1 MNDFL
6 ERVIPFLPHLVQG
19 FFVFAAGACVGSFI
33 NLIAWRLPR
42 GQGIVQPESRC
53 GACGRSL
60 AWFENI
66 PVLSCLILRGRC
78 RTCGTKFGFEHVL
91 VEVGLGAL
99 FFATYFLL
107 YAGPWRFP
115 STEQSWWWT
124 RNGPIATLPA
134 MLAILICW
142 STLATVS
149 LIDARTFY
157 VPIRMTAAATI
168 AAFVL
173 WRMQALVPSIADAF
187 PSGRWGL
194 DILPVRLCV
203 ASVTAMVGLLV
214 SCVLLWRGLIARSF
228 IDYEQEFIPASVIRV
243 EMFKE
248 FLFLVPIIVAFVIG
262 YWLGNMPII
271 QARCE
276 AATFGVYG
284 MCSFGFL
291 VGGGIIWFT
300 RIFASLAFGR
310 EAMGLGDVHIL
321 GVAGATLGW
330 KIATITFFMAP
341 FIALT
346 WLAISGGFN
355 RIVGKEKSEIPYG
368 PYLAIACVISYLGN
382 PWIEPFL
389 VALLAP
395 KSQ

>member
-1 MNDFL
+1 MNDVL
-6 ERVIPFLPHLVQG
+6 DRLIPFLPHLVQG

-115 STEQSWWWT
+115 AAEQSWWWT
-124 RNGPIATLPA
+124 RNGPITTLPA
-134 MLAILICW
+134 MLAILMCW

-173 WRMQALVPSIADAF
+173 WRMQALVPSIAEAF
-187 PSGRWGL
+187 PRGRWGL
-194 DILPVRLCV
+194 DILPARLCV
-203 ASVTAMVGLLV
+203 ASVAAMVGLLM
-214 SCVLLWRGLIARSF
+214 SCVLLWRGVIPRSF

-248 FLFLVPIIVAFVIG
+248 FLFLVPIIFAFVIG

-346 WLAISGGFN
+346 WLAISGGLN
-355 RIVGKEKSEIPYG
+355 RILGKRNREIPYG

-389 VALLAP
+389 GALLAP

>member
-1 MNDFL
+1 MNDVL

-173 WRMQALVPSIADAF
+173 WRMQALVPSLADAF
-187 PSGRWGL
+187 PRGRWGL
-194 DILPVRLCV
+194 DILPVRVCV
-203 ASVTAMVGLLV
+203 ASVAAMLGLLV
-214 SCVLLWRGLIARSF
+214 SCVLLWRGLIPRSF

-248 FLFLVPIIVAFVIG
+248 FLFLLPIIVAFVIG

-291 VGGGIIWFT
+291 VGGGIIWLT

-341 FIALT
+341 FIALS
-346 WLAISGGFN
+346 WLAISGGLN
-355 RIVGKEKSEIPYG
+355 RILGKKNREIPYG

-389 VALLAP
+389 GALLAP

>member
-78 RTCGTKFGFEHVL
+78 RTCGTTFGFEHVF
-91 VEVGLGAL
+91 VEVGLGTL

-134 MLAILICW
+134 MLAILMCW

-173 WRMQALVPSIADAF
+173 WRMQALVPSIAEAF
-187 PSGRWGL
+187 PRGRWGL
-194 DILPVRLCV
+194 DILPARLCV
-203 ASVTAMVGLLV
+203 ASVAAMVGLLM
-214 SCVLLWRGLIARSF
+214 SCVLLWRGLIPRSF

-248 FLFLVPIIVAFVIG
+248 FLFLLPIIVAFVIG

-341 FIALT
+341 FIALS
-346 WLAISGGFN
+346 WLAISGGLN
-355 RIVGKEKSEIPYG
+355 RILGKKNREIPYG

>member
-1 MNDFL
+1 MNDVL
-6 ERVIPFLPHLVQG
+6 DRLIPFLPHLVQG

-115 STEQSWWWT
+115 AAEQSWWWT

-173 WRMQALVPSIADAF
+173 WRMQALVPSIAEAF
-187 PSGRWGL
+187 PRGRWGL
-194 DILPVRLCV
+194 DILPARLCV
-203 ASVTAMVGLLV
+203 ASVAAMVGLLM
-214 SCVLLWRGLIARSF
+214 SCVLLWRGVIPRSF

-248 FLFLVPIIVAFVIG
+248 FLFLVPIIFAFVIG

-291 VGGGIIWFT
+291 VGGGIIWVT

-346 WLAISGGFN
+346 WLAISGGLN
-355 RIVGKEKSEIPYG
+355 RILGKRNREIPYG

-389 VALLAP
+389 GALLAP

>member
-115 STEQSWWWT
+115 ATEQSWWWT
-124 RNGPIATLPA
+124 RNGPMATLPA

-187 PSGRWGL
+187 PRGRWGL
-194 DILPVRLCV
+194 DILPVRVCV
-203 ASVTAMVGLLV
+203 ASVAAMLGLLV
-214 SCVLLWRGLIARSF
+214 SCVLLWRGLIPRSF
-228 IDYEQEFIPASVIRV
+228 IDYEQEFIPASVIRM

-248 FLFLVPIIVAFVIG
+248 FLFLLPIIVAFVIG
-262 YWLGNMPII
+262 YWLGTMPII

-276 AATFGVYG
+276 VATFGVYG

-341 FIALT
+341 FIALS
-346 WLAISGGFN
+346 WLAISGGLN
-355 RIVGKEKSEIPYG
+355 RILGQKNREIPYG

-389 VALLAP
+389 GALLAP

>member
-6 ERVIPFLPHLVQG
+6 ERLIPFLPHLVPG

-42 GQGIVQPESRC
+42 GQGITRPESRC

-60 AWFENI
+60 EWFENI
-66 PVLSCLILRGRC
+66 PVLSCLFLRGRC
-78 RTCGTKFGFEHVL
+78 RTCRSSFGYEHVL
-91 VEVGLGAL
+91 VELAMGAL
-99 FFATYFLL
+99 FCATYLFL

-115 STEQSWWWT
+115 AAEQSWWWT

-142 STLATVS
+142 STLAIVS

-173 WRMQALVPSIADAF
+173 WRMQALVPSFAQNFAL
-187 PSGRWGL
+187 GHWGL
-194 DILPVRLCV
+194 DIIPAPLCV
-203 ASVTAMVGLLV
+203 ASVAAMVGLLV
-214 SCVLLWRGLIARSF
+214 SSVLLWRGVIPRSF
-228 IDYEQEFIPASVIRV
+228 IDYEQEFIPARVIRM
-243 EMFKE
+243 EMLKE
-248 FLFLVPIIVAFVIG
+248 CIFLAPILGAFAIG
-262 YWLGNMPII
+262 CWLGNIPMI
-271 QARCE
+271 QEHCE

-284 MCSFGFL
+284 MCAFGFL

-300 RIFASLAFGR
+300 RILASIAFGR

-321 GVAGATLGW
+321 GAAGAALGW

-341 FIALT
+341 FIALS
-346 WLAISGGFN
+346 WLAISGGLN
-355 RIVGKEKSEIPYG
+355 RILGKKYREIPYG
-368 PYLAIACVISYLGN
+368 PYLASACVISYLGN

-389 VALLAP
+389 RALLAP
-395 KSQ
+395 NAQ

>member
-78 RTCGTKFGFEHVL
+78 RTCGTTFGFEHVF

-134 MLAILICW
+134 MLAILMCW

-173 WRMQALVPSIADAF
+173 WRMQALVPSIAEAF
-187 PSGRWGL
+187 PRGRWGL
-194 DILPVRLCV
+194 DILPARLCV
-203 ASVTAMVGLLV
+203 ASVAAMVGLLM
-214 SCVLLWRGLIARSF
+214 SCVLLWRGLIPRSF
-228 IDYEQEFIPASVIRV
+228 IDYEQEFIPANVIRL

-248 FLFLVPIIVAFVIG
+248 FLFLLPIIVAFVIG

-341 FIALT
+341 FIALS
-346 WLAISGGFN
+346 WLAISGGLN
-355 RIVGKEKSEIPYG
+355 RILGKKNREIPYG

>member
-1 MNDFL
+1 MNDVL

-187 PSGRWGL
+187 PRGRWGL

-203 ASVTAMVGLLV
+203 ASVAAMLGLLV
-214 SCVLLWRGLIARSF
+214 SCVLLWRGLIPRSF
-228 IDYEQEFIPASVIRV
+228 IDYEQEFIPASVIRL

-248 FLFLVPIIVAFVIG
+248 FLFLLPIIVAFVIG

-341 FIALT
+341 FIALS
-346 WLAISGGFN
+346 WLAISGGLN
-355 RIVGKEKSEIPYG
+355 RILGKKNREIPYG
-368 PYLAIACVISYLGN
+368 PYLAIACVISYLGT

-389 VALLAP
+389 GALLAP

>member
-1 MNDFL
+1 
-6 ERVIPFLPHLVQG
+6 
-19 FFVFAAGACVGSFI
+19 
-33 NLIAWRLPR
+33 
-42 GQGIVQPESRC
+42 
-53 GACGRSL
+53 
-60 AWFENI
+60 
-66 PVLSCLILRGRC
+66 
-78 RTCGTKFGFEHVL
+78 
-91 VEVGLGAL
+91 
-99 FFATYFLL
+99 
-107 YAGPWRFP
+107 
-115 STEQSWWWT
+115 
-124 RNGPIATLPA
+124 
-134 MLAILICW
+134 
-142 STLATVS
+142 
-149 LIDARTFY
+149 
-157 VPIRMTAAATI
+157 MTAAATI

-187 PSGRWGL
+187 PRGRWGL
-194 DILPVRLCV
+194 DILPVRVCV
-203 ASVTAMVGLLV
+203 ASVAAMLGLLV
-214 SCVLLWRGLIARSF
+214 SCVLLWRGLIPRSF

-248 FLFLVPIIVAFVIG
+248 FLFLLPIIVAFVIG
-262 YWLGNMPII
+262 YWLGTMPII

-276 AATFGVYG
+276 VATFGVYG

-341 FIALT
+341 FIALS
-346 WLAISGGFN
+346 WLAISGGLN
-355 RIVGKEKSEIPYG
+355 RILGKKNREIPYG

-389 VALLAP
+389 GALLAP

>member
-1 MNDFL
+1 MNDVL

-187 PSGRWGL
+187 PRGRWGL

-203 ASVTAMVGLLV
+203 ASVAAMLGLLV
-214 SCVLLWRGLIARSF
+214 SCVLLWRGLIPRSF
-228 IDYEQEFIPASVIRV
+228 IDYEQEFIPASVIRL

-248 FLFLVPIIVAFVIG
+248 FLFLLPIIVAFVIG

-341 FIALT
+341 FIALS
-346 WLAISGGFN
+346 WLAISGGLN
-355 RIVGKEKSEIPYG
+355 RILGKKNREIPYG

-389 VALLAP
+389 GALLAP